1 MTAYNEARR
10 FQHYSSTVSAGQTA
24 RLSPVPF
31 ERIDDYAVVARL
43 GQGGMAE
50 VFLALSL
57 GPSGFRK
64 LVAIKRLHRHMQH
77 DPAAVEL
84 FLLEASLAAR
94 LQHPNVVQTH
104 KVGTFE
110 GQHFIA
116 MEYLDGQ
123 PLNRVLNRLR
133 SQESHMHPALAAQL
147 ISDALDGLH
156 YAHEARDYDGRS
168 LGVIHRDVSPHN
180 IFVTFDGQVKLL
192 DFGVARVGD
201 PEGYNHSGIINGK
214 FAYMAPEQALGEHVD
229 RRADVWG
236 MGITLWEC
244 LAGQRLFRGGSDVA
258 LMQSTLSEDIPWVTD
273 IAPEVPE
280 ALARIVDKALQRDVE
295 RRYRSAL
302 EFKDELDQWL
312 LTQRSTRSRVA
323 VAATM
328 RTLFI
333 DTIERR
339 RETLRECLD
348 RVEGSNGFTTPP
360 QAPARDQPS
369 HEQPS
374 SALPP
379 PLPSRP
385 SVAPAKANL
394 VQRSLPK
401 LAAFSMGA
409 VLALALGMLLDHYV
423 MPRSLLAA
431 EESKTAPQAPVQR
444 PVTPLPAPAA
454 IVDAPTAAA
463 PVTAQA
469 SLPTQAVTLT
479 TSALPTIPSLAQ
491 PSPEPREP
499 VRQRGRERE
508 RREQAPS
515 VAVSAPVS
523 APEEV
528 TAPRASTEV
537 MATGRLALDSVPY
550 AVVTLDGKRLGITPI
565 DVELPATTHTLSLRN
580 PEKGIETR
588 YRVTVP
594 AGERIEKRVVIE

>member
-1 MTAYNEARR
+1 MTAYADPRR
-10 FQHYSSTVSAGQTA
+10 FQTYSVTASGGQTS

-57 GPSGFRK
+57 GPAGFRK

-77 DPAAVEL
+77 DPWSVEL

-133 SQESHMHPALAAQL
+133 SQESHMHATLAAQF

-156 YAHEARDYDGRS
+156 YAHEARDYDGTP
-168 LGVIHRDVSPHN
+168 LGIVHRDISPHN

-201 PEGYNHSGIINGK
+201 SETHTKSAVISGK
-214 FAYMAPEQALGEHVD
+214 FAYMAPEQALGESVD

-258 LMQSTLSEDIPWVTD
+258 VMQSSLTEDIPWLTD

-280 ALARIVDKALQRDVE
+280 ALARIVDRALQRDPA
-295 RRYRSAL
+295 RRFRTAL
-302 EFKDELDQWL
+302 EFKEEVDQWL
-312 LTQRSTRSRVA
+312 FTQRASRSRV
-323 VAATM
+323 VVSATM
-328 RTLFI
+328 RTLFF

-339 RETLRECLD
+339 RETLCECLS
-348 RVEGSNGFTTPP
+348 RVDAADSSAPEASPGARVTF
-360 QAPARDQPS
+360 QAPSVPPGS
-369 HEQPS
+369 
-374 SALPP
+374 PP
-379 PLPSRP
+379 PLPLRP
-385 SVAPAKANL
+385 AELASA
-394 VQRSLPK
+394 RSFLRRILPRVG
-401 LAAFSMGA
+401 AFSVGA
-409 VLALALGMLLDHYV
+409 ALAITAGMLLGHYA
-423 MPRSLLAA
+423 MPRTTAA
-431 EESKTAPQAPVQR
+431 VG
-444 PVTPLPAPAA
+444 PAPAQERMGSLQSPA
-454 IVDAPTAAA
+454 QLTS
-463 PVTAQA
+463 TAQA
-469 SLPTQAVTLT
+469 PSAPKPVTRTPEAADLVPVTRTTLNDITVTESKADEEHAGSRRRSARERAGKPAPTESAHTSPPLAT
-479 TSALPTIPSLAQ
+479 PEETAPTPSALEAKP
-491 PSPEPREP
+491 
-499 VRQRGRERE
+499 
-508 RREQAPS
+508 
-515 VAVSAPVS
+515 
-523 APEEV
+523 
-528 TAPRASTEV
+528 
-537 MATGRLALDSVPY
+537 ATGRLSLDSVPY
-550 AVVTLDGKRLGITPI
+550 AVVSLNGKRLGITPI
-565 DVELPATTHTLSLRN
+565 DVELPATTHVLSLKN
-580 PEKGIETR
+580 PEQGLETR

-594 AGERIEKRVVIE
+594 AGARIEKRVVIE